1 LDDIHATA
9 LLLIEHPCG
18 NYELVAPG
26 KKQLKLVPRLAGK
39 RNPPNQRHRLA
50 KLRMMRI
57 VNRQRNMGSL

>member
-1 LDDIHATA
+1 VFF
-9 LLLIEHPCG
+9 IEHPCG
-18 NYELVAPG
+18 NDELIATG

-39 RNPPNQRHRLA
+39 RNAPNQRHRLA